1 MSDLI
6 RSLDD
11 LYESL
16 IESSFPKNTSI
27 FRGEAQ
33 AEWEMRPK
41 LLRGKR
47 ENRNNI
53 LETTLFGP
61 LYQDII
67 IPFLKGKDPIEY
79 LSILQH
85 YGMPTRLLDWTNDP
99 LVALFF
105 SCFDSNQDSYNHNG
119 KIVITDKRKFHDFS
133 LDWSKNDFY
142 VKGYSELPNSRY
154 LERINITEIKY
165 FEPAF
170 FNPRLR
176 NQNGCFLFF
185 PFTPF
190 DINDQNYVDLKQ
202 YVKYVN
208 KRNESQGSENRPHMS
223 FKEVDKDSK
232 KSILKELEEI
242 HSVSEESLMV
252 RNYAHTGHIEG
263 EFKLLLERIESQ
275 YPFIESVFNEVN
287 QSR

>member
-11 LYESL
+11 LYESIIDL
-16 IESSFPKNTSI
+16 PFPKNASI

-33 AEWEMRPK
+33 AEWEIRPK

-53 LETTLFGP
+53 IENA
-61 LYQDII
+61 LYSPIRQDIV

-105 SCFDSNQDSYNHNG
+105 SCYDSNQDSYNHNG
-119 KIVITDKRKFHDFS
+119 KFVMTNKQHFHDIS
-133 LDWSKNDFY
+133 LNWDNNFY
-142 VKGYSELPNSRY
+142 VKEYSELPDRRY
-154 LERINITEIKY
+154 LERIDITDIKY
-165 FEPAF
+165 FEPVF
-170 FNPRLR
+170 FNPKLR
-176 NQNGCFLFF
+176 NQNGCFLYF
-185 PFTPF
+185 PFTPI

-208 KRNESQGSENRPHMS
+208 KHNESQGSENRA
-223 FKEVDKDSK
+223 FIAYKEVDKDSK
-232 KSILKELEEI
+232 KSILKELEAI
-242 HSVSEESLMV
+242 HSISEESLMV
-252 RNYAHTGHIEG
+252 RNFAHTGHIER
-263 EFKLLLERIESQ
+263 EFKLLLERIENQ
-275 YPFIESVFNEVN
+275 YPFIENVFNKVN
-287 QSR
+287 QL